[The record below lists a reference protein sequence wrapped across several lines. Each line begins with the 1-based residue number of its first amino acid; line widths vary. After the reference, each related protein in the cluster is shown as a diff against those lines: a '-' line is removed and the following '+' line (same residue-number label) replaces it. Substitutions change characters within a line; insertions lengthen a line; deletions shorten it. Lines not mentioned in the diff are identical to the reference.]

1 MENSWD
7 EFSRVLEAKIQERV
21 LPLEQQLSHQQEII
35 TKLSQSLQTMLEILQ
50 QKNTAKPEEKPD
62 STKAQSE
69 KSSGDE
75 VSNHEEAKKEEANGT
90 HIHEEASESA

>member
-7 EFSRVLEAKIQERV
+7 EFSRVLEAKIQEKV
-21 LPLEQQLSHQQEII
+21 LPLEQQLSQQQEII

-50 QKNTAKPEEKPD
+50 HKHTAKPEEKPE
-62 STKAQSE
+62 SAKAQTE

-75 VSNHEEAKKEEANGT
+75 VLHHEDAKKEEANGT
-90 HIHEEASESA
+90 HCHEEASESA